1 MKNFAAL
8 SLMALSVVAQ
18 AADNSHRLAYSKAEN
33 VEVFVDHASGQ
44 PWCSSALN
52 MRFAFGGAANQN
64 TLERLL
70 PKLGGLLASQ
80 CPQAESLNWQSL
92 DQNGQ
97 LQAQGTAS
105 KSGAWIAQV
114 TQSAPASA
122 APPALADNTPAPATT
137 PASVAADP
145 PAQPVAASASAA
157 AAAPTAEPIAAE
169 PITAG
174 PIAAEPIVEPTT
186 TQTTAAPTA
195 TVAAPAVL
203 SNDFSVAGWKPPLE
217 SDVLAQASFLSI
229 IQDQGGCRF
238 RTSYKQEGDSQFIQ
252 AESTGISCGPD
263 GFASGTGQLLLKRSD
278 GVELKRIK
286 ASFHRGLPITDG
298 TLDLPVVGFDEEQN
312 MLLWLSS
319 DPVNRVHYLVR
330 AKHNRY
336 AGSWHL
342 EQPLLLALTDN
353 AELFRQAESIRT
365 ILFAPLAQL
374 DKQRPKETWINAYA
388 MRDLA
393 KGLLKG
399 DRDAWLYEVGLQR
412 NYRSKLWDFDPNRAN
427 NHLFAFERKQAEIAR
442 REAEQKAREEQR
454 LREQVAYQAEEQLR
468 LFDAMQEQSRNPRK
482 LMASLIDDVGLG
494 SGYRALMRGEARDIR
509 QVVHIDGKQD
519 DAWVLDYPY
528 EARLSADDADQ
539 EPENGWY
546 LIQGKV
552 SLDTSKRDGEE
563 LPLTLIAANSLLACA
578 DPGCADLR
586 DPLKL
591 TRQRLNNPE
600 WTPEEAKNQVR
611 AAWPDRYPQAQV
623 QE

>member
-1 MKNFAAL
+1 MNNFAAL

-52 MRFAFGGAANQN
+52 MRFAFAGAANQN

-70 PKLGGLLASQ
+70 PKLGGLLTTQ
-80 CPQAESLNWQSL
+80 CPQAESLSWQSL

-97 LQAQGTAS
+97 QQAQGTAT

-114 TQSAPASA
+114 TQSAPTSA
-122 APPALADNTPAPATT
+122 ASPALASNAPPPAPAATA
-137 PASVAADP
+137 PVSVAADP
-145 PAQPVAASASAA
+145 APQPAAAPVSVA
-157 AAAPTAEPIAAE
+157 AAAPTAEPIVA
-169 PITAG
+169 PL
-174 PIAAEPIVEPTT
+174 VEPP
-186 TQTTAAPTA
+186 AAA
-195 TVAAPAVL
+195 VIAPAIL
-203 SNDFSVAGWKPPLE
+203 TNDFSVADWKPPLE
-217 SDVLAQASFLSI
+217 SDVLAQASFLNI
-229 IQDQGGCRF
+229 ILDQSGCRF
-238 RTSYKQEGDSQFIQ
+238 RTSYKPEGDSQFIQ
-252 AESTGISCGPD
+252 AESTGTSCGPD

-319 DPVNRVHYLVR
+319 DPVSRVHYLLR

-336 AGSWHL
+336 TGAWHL
-342 EQPLLLALTDN
+342 EQPLLLVLTEN
-353 AELFRQAESIRT
+353 VELFRQADSIRT
-365 ILFAPLAQL
+365 SLFAPLAQFN
-374 DKQRPKETWINAYA
+374 KQRPKENWISAIA
-388 MRDLA
+388 MRDLT

-427 NHLFAFERKQAEIAR
+427 NHLFAFERKQAAIAS
-442 REAEQKAREEQR
+442 REAEQKAREQQR

-468 LFDAMQEQSRNPRK
+468 LFQAMQEQSRNPRK
-482 LMASLIDDVGLG
+482 LMESLIDDVGQG
-494 SGYRALMRGEARDIR
+494 SGYRALMRGETRDIR
-509 QVVHIDGKQD
+509 QVAHIDGSQD
-519 DAWVLDYPY
+519 GAWTLDYPY
-528 EARLSADDADQ
+528 EARLTIDDAEQ
-539 EPENGWY
+539 EPEKGWY

-552 SLDTSKRDGEE
+552 SLDTHQRDDQD
-563 LPLTLIAANSLLACA
+563 LPLTQIAANSLLACA

-591 TRQRLNNPE
+591 TRQRLNNPA

>member
-1 MKNFAAL
+1 MNNFAAL
-8 SLMALSVVAQ
+8 GLMALSVVAQ

-52 MRFAFGGAANQN
+52 MRFAFAGAANQN

-70 PKLGGLLASQ
+70 PKLGGLLATQ
-80 CPQAESLNWQSL
+80 CPQAESLSWQSL

-97 LQAQGTAS
+97 QQAQGTAT
-105 KSGAWIAQV
+105 KSGAWVAQV

-122 APPALADNTPAPATT
+122 APPALASNAPPPAPAATA
-137 PASVAADP
+137 PVSVAADP
-145 PAQPVAASASAA
+145 APQPAAAPVSVA
-157 AAAPTAEPIAAE
+157 AAAPTAEPI
-169 PITAG
+169 
-174 PIAAEPIVEPTT
+174 VEPSVAPLVEPP
-186 TQTTAAPTA
+186 AAA
-195 TVAAPAVL
+195 VIAPAIL
-203 SNDFSVAGWKPPLE
+203 TNDFSVADWKPPLE
-217 SDVLAQASFLSI
+217 SDVLAQASFLNI
-229 IQDQGGCRF
+229 IPDQSGCHF
-238 RTSYKQEGDSQFIQ
+238 RTSYKPEGDSRFIQ

-298 TLDLPVVGFDEEQN
+298 ILDLPVVGFDEEQN

-319 DPVNRVHYLVR
+319 DPVSRVHYLLR

-336 AGSWHL
+336 TGAWHL
-342 EQPLLLALTDN
+342 EQPLLLVLTEN
-353 AELFRQAESIRT
+353 VELFRQADSIRT
-365 ILFAPLAQL
+365 SLFAPLAQL
-374 DKQRPKETWINAYA
+374 DKQRPKENWISAIA
-388 MRDLA
+388 MRDLT

-427 NHLFAFERKQAEIAR
+427 NHLFAFERKQAAIAS
-442 REAEQKAREEQR
+442 REAEQKAREQQR

-468 LFDAMQEQSRNPRK
+468 LFQTMQEQSRNPRK
-482 LMASLIDDVGLG
+482 LMESLIDDVGQG
-494 SGYRALMRGEARDIR
+494 SGYRALMRGETRDIR
-509 QVVHIDGKQD
+509 QVVHIDGSQD
-519 DAWVLDYPY
+519 DAWTLDYPY
-528 EARLSADDADQ
+528 EARLTIDDAEQ
-539 EPENGWY
+539 EPEKGWY

-552 SLDTSKRDGEE
+552 SLDTHQRDGQD
-563 LPLTLIAANSLLACA
+563 LPLTQIAANSLLACA
-578 DPGCADLR
+578 DQGCADLR

-600 WTPEEAKNQVR
+600 WTPEEAKNLVR